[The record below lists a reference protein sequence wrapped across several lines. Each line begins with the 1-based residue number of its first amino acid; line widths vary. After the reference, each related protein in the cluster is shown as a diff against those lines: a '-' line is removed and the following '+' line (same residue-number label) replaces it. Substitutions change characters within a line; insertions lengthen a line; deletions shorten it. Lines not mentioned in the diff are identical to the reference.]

1 MTVCPQPSAGE
12 IMQRSPYAEEKRRS
26 RQCGTLLLR
35 ALVVLCVAFT
45 LAVAADKMM
54 MGKVKEVD
62 SAGMTTVMM
71 DDGKEMKTMM
81 KDAKAGDAVEC
92 MMKDGKTECKKAM
105 MKQ

>member
-1 MTVCPQPSAGE
+1 MIQCF
-12 IMQRSPYAEEKRRS
+12 PYAEEKRML
-26 RQCGTLLLR
+26 RQCGTLLLS
-35 ALVVLCVAFT
+35 ALIVLCVTCT
-45 LAVAADKMM
+45 LATADDKMM

-71 DDGKEMKTMM
+71 DDGKEMKTMI
-81 KDAKAGDAVEC
+81 KNAKAGDAVEC